1 MKSTTLTLT
10 TLFVLGAASAAAA
23 QTPMDTTKKPVTQ
36 SYQQT
41 PSYQRTV
48 PDSLRSQVKITEDSA
63 RALALSKMPNGTIQA
78 LVLERRHGKLTWSFA
93 IHDQAKANN
102 TQVYVDA
109 LNGSVTS
116 ATQKSSS

>member
-1 MKSTTLTLT
+1 L
-10 TLFVLGAASAAAA
+10 VLGAAGAAAA
-23 QTPMDTTKKPVTQ
+23 QTPTDTTKKPQMQ
-36 SYQQT
+36 SYQT
-41 PSYQRTV
+41 PSYQRTI
-48 PDSLRSQVKITEDSA
+48 PDSLRSQTKITEDSA
-63 RALALSKMPNGTIQA
+63 RVLALSKMPSGTIQA

-116 ATQKSSS
+116 ATQKSAS